1 MPTLNVATMSFAG
14 QSLRVITGYDKV
26 TGNPQH
32 ELLFIA
38 KQVVDAAGL
47 KNGSQAISMYAKQG
61 GRSETFLR
69 VGDLMGDYNKIIDT
83 IIDYPTVQRR
93 SYLFTE
99 AQAYTVLL
107 RGHSPASST
116 FRKWVTEEVLPTIR
130 KTGSYN
136 VEESTTEEGKMFSA
150 EFAAMREEK
159 LIKYNLRTLTL
170 IKEVTQDWHK
180 EEQKCQAI

>member
-1 MPTLNVATMSFAG
+1 MSFAG
-14 QSLRVITGYDKV
+14 QPLRVITGYDKV

-47 KNGSQAISMYAKQG
+47 KNGSNAISMYAKHG
-61 GRSETFLR
+61 GKSETFLR
-69 VGDLMGDYNKIIDT
+69 VGDLMSDYQNLVDT

-116 FRKWVTEEVLPTIR
+116 FRKW
-130 KTGSYN
+130 
-136 VEESTTEEGKMFSA
+136 A
-150 EFAAMREEK
+150 
-159 LIKYNLRTLTL
+159 
-170 IKEVTQDWHK
+170 
-180 EEQKCQAI
+180 